1 MRTRSSALAITNNT
15 KKRMNDELGLTSEMN
30 EDEKVEK
37 ISHFLETQ
45 LKMENK
51 ATPKTFK
58 NDFNITIPPPQY
70 LDIKKEYISKE
81 EKVIKF
87 FKIYVSPSIAYF
99 VS

>member
-81 EKVIKF
+81 EKVIKIL
-87 FKIYVSPSIAYF
+87 KIYVSTSVAYF

>member
-81 EKVIKF
+81 EKVIKIL
-87 FKIYVSPSIAYF
+87 KIYVSPSVAYF